1 MKRIAAATLILAAGF
16 LTAGSAIAQT
26 NKATADI
33 PFSFSL
39 NGRTLPAGHYTIST
53 ESNNP
58 TVLSVEDREDSV
70 HIMAIALPGADE
82 SKRDN
87 TLVFHKYGN
96 RYFLT
101 TIRAN
106 NASLSCHLMPSK
118 QEKWAKAQKQEASLR
133 IDNDVVIPLQ

>member
-16 LTAGSAIAQT
+16 LTAGSALAEDH
-26 NKATADI
+26 KVVADI
-33 PFSFSL
+33 PFTFSL
-39 NGRTLPAGHYTIST
+39 NGRSLPAGHYTI
-53 ESNNP
+53 ESDSNTPN
-58 TVLSVEDREDSV
+58 VLRIDDRKDSV
-70 HIMAIALPGADE
+70 HILAVALPGADE
-82 SKRDN
+82 SKKDN

-96 RYFLT
+96 QYFLT

-106 NASLSCHLMPSK
+106 NASMSCHLMPSK